1 MASAPFRTLELSR
14 PEKTQNGGATM
25 RLPTGCAIE
34 PSMKMKMMKA
44 VSETDY
50 THLNLPRIG
59 GKGNGQ
65 PTFLAGTTGAAK
77 EARKNT

>member
-1 MASAPFRTLELSR
+1 M
-14 PEKTQNGGATM
+14 KT
-25 RLPTGCAIE
+25 
-34 PSMKMKMMKA
+34 MKT

-65 PTFLAGTTGAAK
+65 FTFLAGKT
-77 EARKNT
+77 

>member
-1 MASAPFRTLELSR
+1 
-14 PEKTQNGGATM
+14 
-25 RLPTGCAIE
+25 LPSGRAIE
-34 PSMKMKMMKA
+34 PLAKTMKA

-65 PTFLAGTTGAAK
+65 STFLAGTTGAAK

>member
-1 MASAPFRTLELSR
+1 
-14 PEKTQNGGATM
+14 
-25 RLPTGCAIE
+25 
-34 PSMKMKMMKA
+34 MKMKMMKA